1 MGDEKAVYYGPES
14 PKFHHREGLRMS
26 DTNHGDDGEALRQR
40 AHEIVDR
47 LPLYEL
53 RAAIIALEELE
64 VSVQVRQEW
73 HDRDDTT

>member
-1 MGDEKAVYYGPES
+1 
-14 PKFHHREGLRMS
+14 MS
-26 DTNHGDDGEALRQR
+26 ETKHGDDGEALRQR

-73 HDRDDTT
+73 HDRGETT